1 VRPTYFA
8 EKHQHRA
15 DTGRLAAQLSRK
27 VGSVAHSC
35 HLGVGQQLRH
45 NQLGVAWS
53 AASDAGQPGAAK
65 AKGGSIG
72 TVAAG
77 KGMGKTGTGES
88 SYSHASQALFYRQL
102 ARPARAAHHVEAS
115 RYRGRQRQLR
125 RASGWRHT
133 GNEKF
138 AERIVH
144 AHELA
149 GG

>member
-1 VRPTYFA
+1 
-8 EKHQHRA
+8 
-15 DTGRLAAQLSRK
+15 
-27 VGSVAHSC
+27 
-35 HLGVGQQLRH
+35 
-45 NQLGVAWS
+45 
-53 AASDAGQPGAAK
+53 
-65 AKGGSIG
+65 
-72 TVAAG
+72 
-77 KGMGKTGTGES
+77 MGKTGTGES

-149 GG
+149 GGKPATCTCVRAGLGQMLSSIPACGAVAASAIAATC